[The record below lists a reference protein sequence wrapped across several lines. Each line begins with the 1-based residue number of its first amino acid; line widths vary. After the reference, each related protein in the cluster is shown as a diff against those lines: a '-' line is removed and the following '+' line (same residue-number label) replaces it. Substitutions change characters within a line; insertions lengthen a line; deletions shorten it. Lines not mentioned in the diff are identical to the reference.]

1 MKNAVLYIHG
11 KSGSAAECG
20 HYQPLFPDCEVF
32 GLDYQTS
39 TPWETGAE
47 ILAAVERLKTEYENI
62 VLIANSI
69 GAFFSMNA
77 GIDSMIQKAYFIS
90 PIVDMEK
97 LIGDMMLWASVTETE
112 LKAKGVIRTEF
123 GEDLSWDYLCYVREH
138 PIQWSVPTS
147 ILYGSSDNLT
157 SLETVRA
164 FAEKHGAALTVM
176 EGGEHWFHTAGQMQY
191 LDDWIR
197 KCGRPQERAGMSVK
211 QNTLTPELFLK
222 IYTSVGWEPPCMEQ
236 IKTALSHTAASFTAY
251 DGERPVGM
259 ARLIGDGGMSFYLK
273 DFAVIPGCQ
282 GKGVGTM
289 LIDAVETFIRDA
301 IRPGWAVSLELIST
315 KEAVPFYL
323 GRWFEER
330 PCGRDGPGMFKMIR
344 KEG

>member
-1 MKNAVLYIHG
+1 MNTAVLYVHG
-11 KSGSAAECG
+11 KGGNAAECA
-20 HYQPLFPDCEVF
+20 HYRPLFPDHAVF
-32 GLDYQTS
+32 GLENRTF
-39 TPWETGAE
+39 TPRETGAE
-47 ILAAVERLKTEYENI
+47 IRAAVEKLKSEYDHI
-62 VLIANSI
+62 ILIANSI
-69 GAFFSMNA
+69 GAYFSMSA
-77 GIDSMIQKAYFIS
+77 GIDSMIDQAFFIS
-90 PIVDMEK
+90 PIVDLEK
-97 LIGDMMLWASVTETE
+97 LIREMMQWANVTEAE
-112 LKAKGVIRTEF
+112 LKARCVIRTDF
-123 GEDLSWDYLCYVREH
+123 GEDLSWDDLCYVREH
-138 PIQWSVPTS
+138 PIQWSVPTE
-147 ILYGSSDNLT
+147 ILYGSQDNLT
-157 SLETVRA
+157 SLETVSA
-164 FAEKHGAALTVM
+164 FAERHNAALTVM

-197 KCGRPQERAGMSVK
+197 KCGRPQERAGMSVI

-301 IRPGWAVSLELIST
+301 IRPDWAVSLELIST

-323 GRWFEER
+323 GRCFEER